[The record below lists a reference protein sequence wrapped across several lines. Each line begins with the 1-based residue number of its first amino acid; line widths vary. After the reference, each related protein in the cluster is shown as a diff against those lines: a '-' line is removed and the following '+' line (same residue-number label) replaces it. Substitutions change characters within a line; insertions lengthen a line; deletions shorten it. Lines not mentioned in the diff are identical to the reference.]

1 MERVDGFVQKYGA
14 WMGVFGVLPW
24 IGDVIIVLLGLM
36 RCNIYLTTT
45 TMFLGKF
52 LRYLLM
58 VLALQGINTIF

>member
-1 MERVDGFVQKYGA
+1 MKRVDGFVQKYGA

-36 RCNIYLTTT
+36 RCNIYLTTA